1 MMSQQQMVEDAH
13 KKAFSVASRLNNIEY
28 LQNQI
33 HKITEEAAATNTQPC
48 YKSLCLNILQQ
59 QQLEE
64 YQWFSLLFSLASM
77 PSINLC
83 TAK

>member
-1 MMSQQQMVEDAH
+1 MNSQQMLEDTH
-13 KKAFSVASRLNNIEY
+13 QKAFSVAARSNNIEY
-28 LQNQI
+28 LHSQI
-33 HKITEEAAATNTQPC
+33 HKAIEEAAATNTQPC